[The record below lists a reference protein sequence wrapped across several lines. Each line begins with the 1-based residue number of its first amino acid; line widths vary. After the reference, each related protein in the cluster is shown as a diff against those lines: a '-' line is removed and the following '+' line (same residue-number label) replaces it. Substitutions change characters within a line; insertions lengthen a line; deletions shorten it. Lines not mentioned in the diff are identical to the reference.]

1 MFREIAE
8 NKYGGVGAH
17 DLDDETKA
25 SATKA
30 ADLIEALEKCS
41 PSMKHF

>member
-8 NKYGGVGAH
+8 NKYEGVGAH

-30 ADLIEALEKCS
+30 ANLMEALEKCS
-41 PSMKHF
+41 PAIQHF